1 MSKSE
6 SFMLPAGFWRT
17 VARCL
22 TGSIVLALV
31 TLVCFLVQVNPTTAA
46 LLYLIVIVLVS
57 LMGDFSP
64 SALVSILAILS
75 LDYFFTPPLFSLAMS
90 EPLDI
95 VAIAA
100 FLTTSAVITHLVSSL
115 RSSAEVLRRRETYLA
130 DAQRL
135 SNTGSFGWSILS
147 GEIYWSD
154 ETFRIFGYDRATTP
168 TLELVL

>member
-1 MSKSE
+1 MSKSQT
-6 SFMLPAGFWRT
+6 FMLPARFWRT

-22 TGSIVLALV
+22 TGSIGLALV
-31 TLVCFLVQVNPTTAA
+31 TVVCFLAKINPTTVA
-46 LLYLIVIVLVS
+46 LVDLIVIVLVS
-57 LMGDFSP
+57 LMGDFAL

-75 LDYFFTPPLFSLAMS
+75 LDYFFTPPLLSFAMS
-90 EPLDI
+90 EPLDT

-100 FLTTSAVITHLVSSL
+100 FLATSAVITHLVSSL

-154 ETFRIFGYDRATTP
+154 ETFRIYEYDRATKP
-168 TLELVL
+168 T